1 MTVTIGID
9 PGSRVGVAVL
19 GDGKLEML
27 ETLSYAD
34 APRLLELYLGLE
46 VRLALRHRYSLRII
60 IEIPPAHIY
69 DRPGLSRNAMLK
81 VARNVGQCH
90 ERAVALAAKL
100 RAALPDAEVIERSP
114 VRGGTKLNRAAWDAM
129 FPEWRGKRCSNH
141 ARDAAV
147 LAKMGA

>member
-9 PGSRVGVAVL
+9 PGSRVGVAAL
-19 GDGKLEML
+19 EGDKL
-27 ETLSYAD
+27 T
-34 APRLLELYLGLE
+34 RLFTCLHSVACSE
-46 VRLALRHRYSLRII
+46 VVECARLCEVEIGPVRII

-90 ERAVALAAKL
+90 ERAVALAAAL
-100 RAALPDAEVIERSP
+100 RVALPDAEVIERAP

-147 LAKMGA
+147 LAKMGE

>member
-19 GDGKLEML
+19 EDGRLEML
-27 ETLSYAD
+27 ETVSHAD
-34 APRLLELYLGLE
+34 APRLLELFLKFE
-46 VRLALRHRYSLRII
+46 QRLAERRKDSLRII

-90 ERAVALAAKL
+90 ERAVALAAAL
-100 RAALPDAEVIERSP
+100 RVALPGAEVVERAP

-129 FPEWRGKRCSNH
+129 FPEWRGKRCSGH
-141 ARDAAV
+141 SRDAAV
-147 LAKMGA
+147 LAKMGE